1 MTLGGRAAEEL
12 VFHEVTTGAAND
24 LEKVTATS
32 KAMIMRFGMSEKLG
46 PRVLG
51 RNHDQPFL
59 GREMGNEPDY
69 SDEIAREIDDEIRR
83 VIEEAHDTAHRVL
96 REHME
101 ELHKLSAILIERETI
116 DKDQFERL
124 LAGEDEESVFP
135 EELEAPAEEPAEREG
150 AQARSQAAASPA
162 PGRGHAAARA
172 RPGKLGSPPDR
183 DPPARIPFARRVPR
197 LLPQDRA

>member
-32 KAMIMRFGMSEKLG
+32 KAMIMRYGMSEKLG

-51 RNHDQPFL
+51 RDHSQPFL

-83 VIEEAHDTAHRVL
+83 VIEEAHATAHRVL
-96 REHME
+96 REHMDD
-101 ELHKLSAILIERETI
+101 LHKLSAILIERETI

-124 LAGEDEESVFP
+124 LAGEAEESVFP
-135 EELEAPAEEPAEREG
+135 EEAAEPEEAPAEGEAERK
-150 AQARSQAAASPA
+150 PA
-162 PGRGHAAARA
+162 PKPKP
-172 RPGKLGSPPDR
+172 RPVPGVSMQPPKP
-183 DPPARIPFARRVPR
+183 DPAG
-197 LLPQDRA
+197 